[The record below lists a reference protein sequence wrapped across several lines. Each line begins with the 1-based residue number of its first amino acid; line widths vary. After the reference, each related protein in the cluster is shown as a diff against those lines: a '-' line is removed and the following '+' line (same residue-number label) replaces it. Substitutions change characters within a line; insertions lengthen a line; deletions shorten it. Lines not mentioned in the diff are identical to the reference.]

1 MTGASMRHDIS
12 KLIVILLGLGINM
25 AHASDENKGTPLTSL
40 IQPGFYGRVDIEN
53 GPPPPVVYTQPVLI
67 TSSSASSPAVPI
79 YLHVPPSHAKD
90 WRKYCHTYNACNQ
103 PVYFVRSG
111 EYVRDKYYSS
121 QEYQH
126 DYKNYRYVD
135 QSGNKKL

>member
-1 MTGASMRHDIS
+1 MRHVIT

-25 AHASDENKGTPLTSL
+25 VHADEGAMGTPLASL
-40 IQPGFYGRVDIEN
+40 IQPGFYGRVDIQN
-53 GPPPPVVYTQPVLI
+53 GSPPPVVYAQPVLI
-67 TSSSASSPAVPI
+67 ASPSASNHATPI
-79 YLHVPPSHAKD
+79 YLHVPPNHARD
-90 WRKYCHTYNACNQ
+90 WSKYCHKYNACNQ

-126 DYKNYRYVD
+126 DYKNYRYDD
-135 QSGNKKL
+135 QSGYKKL